1 MLKAYKYRIYP
12 NNEQKI
18 QIAKTFG
25 CCRFVYNQTL
35 AYRKE
40 VYEKEKKSVSKTD
53 CNNYCNRQLK
63 KEYEWLKEVDKFA
76 LTNAIYNMDAAY
88 QKFFKEH
95 AGYPKFKS
103 KHDNHKSYTTNFT
116 NGNITV
122 DFGCN
127 RVKLPKLKGIKAKL
141 HRNFIG
147 QIKSATISQVPSGK
161 YYVSILVET
170 EHVELPHINQ
180 NTGIDLGIKE
190 LCITSAGK
198 KYENPKIIRKYEK
211 KLVKLQRQL
220 AHKEKRSQNYCKT
233 KKKIALC
240 HEKITNTRK
249 DYLHK
254 MSHEII
260 SENQVIVSED
270 LQIKNMVKN
279 HRLAKSISDVSW
291 YELTRQL
298 EYKAKWNGRKYVKI
312 DRFYASSQLC
322 SVCGYQNTETKNL
335 SVREW
340 VVHVENMWGETKEGV
355 KRYCIQPEELL
366 DLLKAIGSDNLGIC
380 WDTEHGA
387 IENLDQDKAI
397 AKVGPYLRATHISD
411 QTDRGN
417 VHVLPYTGNTDW
429 DMILKALAKADYKR
443 AFTYEI
449 QHYLLAMP
457 EKLVPDAILLSYKV
471 GEEMADQLEHYKKI
485 LA

>member
-12 NNEQKI
+12 NKEQEI

-35 AYRKE
+35 TYRKE

-88 QKFFKEH
+88 RKFFKEH

-122 DFGCN
+122 DFEGN
-127 RVKLPKLKGIKAKL
+127 RVKLPKLKDVKAKL
-141 HRNFIG
+141 HRNFSG

-170 EHVELPHINQ
+170 EHMELPHTNQ

-190 LCITSAGK
+190 LCITSEGK

-211 KLVKLQRQL
+211 ELIKLQRQL
-220 AHKEKRSQNYCKT
+220 THKEKRSQNYYKI

-240 HEKITNTRK
+240 YEKITNTRK

-279 HRLAKSISDVSW
+279 HHLAKSISDASW

-312 DRFYASSQLC
+312 DTFYASSQLC
-322 SVCGYQNTETKNL
+322 SACGYQNTETKNL

-340 VVHVENMWGETKEGV
+340 TCPVCGTNHDRDINAAKNILEEGL
-355 KRYCIQPEELL
+355 RQ
-366 DLLKAIGSDNLGIC
+366 
-380 WDTEHGA
+380 
-387 IENLDQDKAI
+387 I
-397 AKVGPYLRATHISD
+397 A
-411 QTDRGN
+411 
-417 VHVLPYTGNTDW
+417 
-429 DMILKALAKADYKR
+429 
-443 AFTYEI
+443 
-449 QHYLLAMP
+449 
-457 EKLVPDAILLSYKV
+457 
-471 GEEMADQLEHYKKI
+471 
-485 LA
+485 